1 MKVLIS
7 AIAITSGGV
16 GSFSHGIERV
26 PKKALMANA
35 NYVLMSNCLSG
46 EPGMSGLKALRAEM
60 DAYRVRTSRS
70 GFDSFRSGQT
80 DDLVMAYALAV
91 WKARTYLQKVM

>member
-7 AIAITSGGV
+7 AIAITSG

-35 NYVLMSNCLSG
+35 NYVLMSSCLSG
-46 EPGMSGLKALRAEM
+46 EPGMSGLKALREEM
-60 DAYRVRTSRS
+60 DAYRVRTSRA
-70 GFDSFRSGQT
+70 GFDSSRSGQT
-80 DDLVMAYALAV
+80 DDLVMAYALSV